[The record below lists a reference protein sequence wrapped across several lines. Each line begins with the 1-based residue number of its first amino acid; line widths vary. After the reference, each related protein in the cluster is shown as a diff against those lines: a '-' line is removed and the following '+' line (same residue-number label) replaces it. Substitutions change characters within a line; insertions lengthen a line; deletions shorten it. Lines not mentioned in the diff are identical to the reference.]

1 MRLAVFTNEFPGK
14 ISTFFARD
22 MRGLLESGIELDI
35 FPTRPLDPSL
45 WRYVPDMLRESVFPR
60 HKVHPLPLNRSL
72 VNLLR
77 PSTMWQFGPFL
88 RDAAAICASAGRF
101 GLEPLAK
108 SVCALVQGRSLV
120 NGHFRENQYDHI
132 LGYWGNYAA
141 TCAYIC
147 HRFRADH
154 IPFSIFLHA
163 GNDLYR
169 NPVYMREKLLYADNI
184 ITCSD
189 FNHQYIQEQFPEIF
203 HLISDKIFVHHHGLD
218 FEEHTYE
225 PENRA
230 SKRVI
235 AVGNLVKKKGFDFL
249 LRAVHQ
255 LKCSGMDLEVELV
268 GSGQQEKT
276 LKELANELGIG
287 EKVLFRGLLSSEEA
301 KNAIRNA
308 TVLVHPSPELGDG
321 VPNVIKEAMALGT
334 PVVGSTVAGIPELL
348 GNGRHGILVP
358 PKDIKALASAIEKLI
373 KDEKLRCHYGKAARK
388 FVESKFDLWKNGKR
402 LADLLHATKRRN
414 GKER

>member
-1 MRLAVFTNEFPGK
+1 MRLAVFTNQFPGQ

-22 MRGLLESGIELDI
+22 MRGLLESGIELDV
-35 FPTRPLDPSL
+35 FPIRPLDPSL
-45 WRYVPDMLRESVFPR
+45 WRYVPDILSERVFHR

-77 PSTMWQFGPFL
+77 PGTMWKLGPFM
-88 RDAAAICASAGRF
+88 RDAAAICASAVRF

-108 SVCALVQGRSLV
+108 SACVLVQGRSLV
-120 NGHFRENQYDHI
+120 NGHFSENQYDHI
-132 LGYWGNYAA
+132 LGYWGNYAT

-147 HRFRADH
+147 HRLRAAH

-169 NPVYMREKLLYADNI
+169 TPVYMQEKLLYADNI

-189 FNHQYIQEQFPEIF
+189 FNYQYIQAQFPEIF
-203 HLISDKIFVHHHGLD
+203 PLISDKIFVHHHGLD
-218 FEEHTYE
+218 FGEYTYE

-249 LRAVHQ
+249 LRAMHQ
-255 LKCSGMDLEVELV
+255 LKCSGMDFELELV
-268 GSGQQEKT
+268 GTGPQEKS

-287 EKVLFRGLLSSEEA
+287 EKVIFRGLLTSEEA
-301 KNAIRNA
+301 KSAIRNA
-308 TVLVHPSPELGDG
+308 TMLVHPSPELGDG

-358 PKDIKALASAIEKLI
+358 PKDTKALANAIEKLM
-373 KDEKLRCHYGKAARK
+373 KDEKLGYHYGKSARK

-402 LADLLHATKRRN
+402 LADRLFATTRRM
-414 GKER
+414 GVEG